1 MNDLKMFLQDR
12 LETVKGNETE
22 LSNYLVQVYG
32 AYYDEGSIKIIM
44 ELMDAGSLR
53 DVLNMAIK
61 NKQGPPYVDEPYLA
75 NIAYQVIA
83 KIFL

>member
-12 LETVKGNETE
+12 LDTVKGKEAE

-53 DVLNMAIK
+53 DVLNMCLK
-61 NKQGPPYVDEPYLA
+61 TKKGPPYIEEPYLA
-75 NIAYQVIA
+75 NIAYQVF
-83 KIFL
+83 KKLH